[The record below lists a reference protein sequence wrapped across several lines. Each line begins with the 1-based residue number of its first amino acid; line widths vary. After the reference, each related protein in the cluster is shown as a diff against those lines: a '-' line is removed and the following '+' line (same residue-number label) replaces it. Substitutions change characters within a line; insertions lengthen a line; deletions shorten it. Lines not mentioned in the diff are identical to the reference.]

1 MLICDLSNFRSYT
14 AVPSDVMDVL
24 YGDAVRM
31 IGRSAQ
37 EETVIRLF
45 TAYSRQ
51 GIKRQKSIMLIAASL
66 GIFQKTVLKIL
77 QKEKSVD

>member
-1 MLICDLSNFRSYT
+1 MFELQSRHSFPIRRDRCT
-14 AVPSDVMDVL
+14 VWK
-24 YGDAVRM
+24 GCQM

-45 TAYSRQ
+45 AAYSRQ
-51 GIKRQKSIMLIAASL
+51 GIKKQKSIMLIAATL
-66 GIFQKTVLKIL
+66 GIFQKDVLKIL

>member
-1 MLICDLSNFRSYT
+1 MLICDLFNFRSYT
-14 AVPSDVMDVL
+14 AFPSDVMDVL
-24 YGDAVRM
+24 YGDAARM

-45 TAYSRQ
+45 AAYSRQ

-66 GIFQKTVLKIL
+66 GIFQKDVLKIL

>member
-1 MLICDLSNFRSYT
+1 
-14 AVPSDVMDVL
+14 MDVL
-24 YGDAVRM
+24 YGDAAIM
-31 IGRSAQ
+31 IGLSAQ

-45 TAYSRQ
+45 AAYSRQ

-66 GIFQKTVLKIL
+66 GIFQKDVLKIL

>member
-1 MLICDLSNFRSYT
+1 
-14 AVPSDVMDVL
+14 MDVL
-24 YGDAVRM
+24 YGDAARM

-45 TAYSRQ
+45 AAYSRQ

-66 GIFQKTVLKIL
+66 RIFQKHVQKIM

>member
-1 MLICDLSNFRSYT
+1 
-14 AVPSDVMDVL
+14 MDVL
-24 YGDAVRM
+24 YGDAATM

-45 TAYSRQ
+45 AAYSRQ

-66 GIFQKTVLKIL
+66 GIFQKDVLKIL

>member
-1 MLICDLSNFRSYT
+1 MWCFELHSRHSFS
-14 AVPSDVMDVL
+14 
-24 YGDAVRM
+24 VRRDRCTGRKGCQM

-45 TAYSRQ
+45 AAYSRQ
-51 GIKRQKSIMLIAASL
+51 GIKKQKSIMLIAATL
-66 GIFQKTVLKIL
+66 GIFQKNVLEIL